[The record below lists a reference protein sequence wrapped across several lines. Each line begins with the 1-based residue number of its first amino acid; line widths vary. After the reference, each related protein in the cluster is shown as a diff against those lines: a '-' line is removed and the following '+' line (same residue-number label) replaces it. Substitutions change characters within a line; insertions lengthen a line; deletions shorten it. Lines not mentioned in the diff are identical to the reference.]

1 MKTLYRLEVEQER
14 AKVASS
20 DNGVILTKEMLSTVP
35 EPLARYFVQCGY
47 EGRVLAPFIELVWSE
62 AAIKMSE
69 KGKFMAM
76 KCYQH
81 NFSYEPCR
89 LVYMKSRIAGLIPFE
104 GRDKFQDGKGNMLI
118 RLLKLFII
126 ADVKGEEM
134 DRSALVTVLA
144 ELPMIPASCFKSYV
158 KWEYIDNNTVR
169 GTISFKGIEVSGV
182 FSFNE
187 KGEYVGFTTDE
198 RYQTQKDGSFRK
210 VRWSV
215 EIGEYIK
222 YGDISIPTLL
232 TATWN
237 QGRGDFQY
245 FRGKIAGI
253 NF

>member
-1 MKTLYRLEVEQER
+1 MNTLYRLEVEQEK
-14 AKVASS
+14 AKLASS
-20 DNGVILTKEMLSTVP
+20 GKSMILSKEMLSSLP
-35 EPLARYFVQCGY
+35 EPLARYMVKCGY
-47 EGRVLAPFIELVWSE
+47 EGRELAPYVELVWSE

-69 KGKFMAM
+69 KGKFMKM

-81 NFSYEPCR
+81 NFSSEPCR

-134 DRSALVTVLA
+134 DASALVTVLA
-144 ELPMIPASCFKSYV
+144 EMPMIPASCFMPYIT
-158 KWEYIDNNTVR
+158 WEGVDINTVR
-169 GTISFKGIEVSGV
+169 GRLSFNGIVVSGL
-182 FSFNE
+182 FSFNSD
-187 KGEYVGFTTDE
+187 GEYVSFTTDD
-198 RYQTQKDGSFRK
+198 RYQSQKDGSHK
-210 VRWSV
+210 NVRWSV
-215 EIGEYIK
+215 AVGEYIK

-232 TATWN
+232 TASWN
-237 QGRGDFQY
+237 QEGGDFQY